1 LFLGHTVV
9 PFLIFFWGGQIIL
22 TVKPHIIYCN
32 CRLLKIMASRDGPRA
47 EGSDGTD
54 FQHRERIA
62 SHYETSAAY
71 KQRLRYVIY
80 LHLLLLALMAFR
92 LSAGFCFLFNMQPP
106 SVLRELEIPP
116 AQMWEFVWLMTG
128 IASLFGLIA
137 LRRNRA
143 FLVQQYLIGT
153 VVFGLGPVFFGI
165 FSMIDDLL
173 EYWDTRETKTT
184 FFGFPAVLLW
194 NMFFVIALQLHVCG
208 LWFAWTLMGA
218 WKSHGLRKKRQ

>member
-1 LFLGHTVV
+1 
-9 PFLIFFWGGQIIL
+9 
-22 TVKPHIIYCN
+22 
-32 CRLLKIMASRDGPRA
+32 MASREGPRI

-54 FQHRERIA
+54 FQHRERVA

-71 KQRLRYVIY
+71 KLRLRYVIY
-80 LHLLLLALMAFR
+80 LHLLLVALMLFR
-92 LSAGFCFLFNMQPP
+92 LSAGFCLLFNMQPP
-106 SVLRELEIPP
+106 SVLQELEMPP

-153 VVFGLGPVFFGI
+153 VLFGLGPVCYGI
-165 FSMIDDLL
+165 FSMIGDLL
-173 EYWDTRETKTT
+173 EYWDTRETKIT

-194 NMFFVIALQLHVCG
+194 NIFLVIALQVHVFG
-208 LWFAWTLMGA
+208 MWFAWTLIGA
-218 WKSHGLRKKRQ
+218 WTSRGHTKKQE